1 MAGHAEGFCT
11 PGHQGAKAGGIG
23 LDFRGESGFRPGV
36 YDHHERHGWYWCWGW
51 ISGGVLG
58 YHLDGGLVVFHASGA
73 MEGEHGVFGR
83 LLGLERDG
91 VGFRIR
97 GCRHP
102 KQAGSMAMHGYIE
115 RRGLGFE
122 LVLAP

>member
-1 MAGHAEGFCT
+1 MSDTAGT
-11 PGHQGAKAGGIG
+11 
-23 LDFRGESGFRPGV
+23 GV
-36 YDHHERHGWYWCWGW
+36 GRW
-51 ISGGVLG
+51 IFGGVLG
-58 YHLDGGLVVFHASGA
+58 YHLDGGLAVFSCIRSGG
-73 MEGEHGVFGR
+73 GEHGVFGR
-83 LLGLERDG
+83 LFGLEKDG

-102 KQAGSMAMHGYIE
+102 KPAGSMAMHGCIE